1 MITESA
7 LIAIAGLIAVVA
19 LLLLLITR
27 FSWHVFIALLVPIV
41 LFALIPGIDRQAFID
56 AFEQGFGRTI
66 QSIAVVIVL
75 GSVLAET
82 LKHTGGVERITA
94 SMIRWVGERRMPLA
108 LTLSGFVVGLAIF
121 SDVGYLILNPLV
133 HSAALKSGLNMS
145 VMATGLVGAM
155 QLTHAM
161 VPPTP
166 GPLAAVALVDADLGR
181 VVLYGGFVTLI
192 ASLAG
197 WGYARVVGPHIES
210 PPSREFV
217 GQSLIDQGR
226 ESELPSTWRA
236 YAPIVIPLALIAG
249 QSVTAVALPA
259 EHVVNTAMLYLG
271 WPVVALGIG
280 ILLAFRNTR
289 NDQADERTG
298 QWIEDALRASA
309 MIIMVTGLGGALS
322 QILRETPVVDAI
334 AEGVIAT
341 GVPAIFL
348 PFVLGVA
355 GNMVTGSTTVGVITA
370 ASVAAP
376 MMDTLGLSP
385 EATMLAGAA
394 GSMVIKY
401 VNSSYFWV
409 CMSLSRMSLKA
420 ALLSYGGVTLVNGV
434 TAMAVVYVLW
444 TAGLI

>member
-1 MITESA
+1 
-7 LIAIAGLIAVVA
+7 
-19 LLLLLITR
+19 
-27 FSWHVFIALLVPIV
+27 
-41 LFALIPGIDRQAFID
+41 
-56 AFEQGFGRTI
+56 
-66 QSIAVVIVL
+66 
-75 GSVLAET
+75 
-82 LKHTGGVERITA
+82 
-94 SMIRWVGERRMPLA
+94 MPLA
-108 LTLSGFVVGLAIF
+108 LTLSGFVIGLAIF

-133 HSAALKSGLNMS
+133 HSAAINSGVNMS

-166 GPLAAVALVDADLGR
+166 GPLAAVALVGADIGR
-181 VVLYGGFVTLI
+181 VILFGGIVTLV

-197 WGYARVVGPHIES
+197 WVYARVVGPHIVS

-217 GQSLIDQGR
+217 GQSFIERGR
-226 ESELPSTWRA
+226 EAELPTTWQA
-236 YAPIVIPLALIAG
+236 YAPILIPLSLIAG
-249 QSVTAVALPA
+249 QSVAALALPA
-259 EHVVNTAMLYLG
+259 EHIVNTAMLYLG

-280 ILLAFRNTR
+280 ILLAYRNTSA
-289 NDQADERTG
+289 DQAKDRTG
-298 QWIEDALRASA
+298 TWIEDALRASA

-322 QILRETPVVDAI
+322 QILRETPAVDAI
-334 AEGVIAT
+334 ADAVAGT
-341 GVPAIFL
+341 GLPAIFL

-355 GNMVTGSTTVGVITA
+355 GNMITGSTTVGVITA

-385 EATMLAGAA
+385 EATMLAGAS
-394 GSMVIKY
+394 GSMIIKY

-409 CMSLSRMSLKA
+409 CASLSRMSLKA

-444 TAGLI
+444 TTGVI

>member
-289 NDQADERTG
+289 NDQAEERTG

-334 AEGVIAT
+334 AEGVTAT

>member
-7 LIAIAGLIAVVA
+7 LIAIAGLVAVVA
-19 LLLLLITR
+19 LLFLLITR
-27 FSWHVFIALLVPIV
+27 FNWHVFIALLVPIV
-41 LFALIPGIDRQAFID
+41 LFALIPGIDRNAFID

-75 GSVLAET
+75 GSLLAEA
-82 LKHTGGVERITA
+82 LKHTGGIERITL
-94 SMIRWVGERRMPLA
+94 SMIRLVGESRMPLA
-108 LTLSGFVVGLAIF
+108 LTLSGFVIGLAIF
-121 SDVGYLILNPLV
+121 SDVGYVILNPLV

-166 GPLAAVALVDADLGR
+166 GPLAAVALVGADVGR
-181 VVLYGGFVTLI
+181 VIVYGGLVTLV

-197 WGYARVVGPHIES
+197 WLYGTLAGPHIES
-210 PPSREFV
+210 PPSEEFV
-217 GQSLIDQGR
+217 GQSFSERGR
-226 ESELPSTWRA
+226 ESELPSTGRA
-236 YAPIVIPLALIAG
+236 YAPILIPLGLIAG
-249 QSVTAVALPA
+249 QSVGTLALPA
-259 EHVVNTAMLYLG
+259 EHPINLAMLYLG

-280 ILLAFRNTR
+280 VLLAYRNTS
-289 NDQADERTG
+289 DGHAKDRTG
-298 QWIEDALRASA
+298 KWVEDALRASA

-322 QILRETPVVDAI
+322 QILRETPAVDAI
-334 AEGVIAT
+334 ASGVAAT
-341 GVPAIFL
+341 GLPAIFL

-394 GSMVIKY
+394 GSMIIKY

-409 CMSLSRMSLKA
+409 CASLSRMSLKA

-434 TAMAVVYVLW
+434 TAMAAVYTLW
-444 TAGLI
+444 AVGLI

>member
-7 LIAIAGLIAVVA
+7 LVALAGLVAIVA
-19 LLLLLITR
+19 LLFLLITR
-27 FSWHVFIALLVPIV
+27 FKWHVFLALLVPIV
-41 LFALIPGIDRQAFID
+41 LFALIPGIDRQLFID

-75 GSVLAET
+75 GSVLAEA
-82 LKHTGGVERITA
+82 LKHTGGIERITA
-94 SMIRWVGERRMPLA
+94 SMIRWVGETRMPLA
-108 LTLSGFVVGLAIF
+108 LTLSGFVIGLAIF
-121 SDVGYLILNPLV
+121 SDVGYVILNPLV
-133 HSAALKSGLNMS
+133 HSAAISSGLNMS

-166 GPLAAVALVDADLGR
+166 GPLAAVALVGADIGS
-181 VVLYGGFVTLI
+181 VILYGGIATLI

-197 WGYARVVGPHIES
+197 WAYARAVGPYIDS
-210 PPSREFV
+210 PPSSEFV
-217 GQSLIDQGR
+217 GQSFIEQGR
-226 ESELPSTWRA
+226 EAELPATWRA
-236 YAPIVIPLALIAG
+236 YAPILIPLALIAG
-249 QSVTAVALPA
+249 QSVTAFALPA
-259 EHVVNTAMLYLG
+259 EHFVNRAMLYLG

-280 ILLAFRNTR
+280 ILLAYVNTKA
-289 NDQADERTG
+289 DQAAARTST
-298 QWIEDALRASA
+298 WIEEALRGSA

-322 QILRETPVVDAI
+322 QILRATPAVDAI
-334 AEGVIAT
+334 AEAVAAT
-341 GVPAIFL
+341 GLPPIFL

-355 GNMVTGSTTVGVITA
+355 GNLITGSTTVGVITA

-394 GSMVIKY
+394 GSIIIKY

-409 CMSLSRMSLKA
+409 CTSLSRMPLKS

-444 TAGLI
+444 VVGLI

>member
-1 MITESA
+1 MEEWSGGRNAQQRRCIELSVA
-7 LIAIAGLIAVVA
+7 PILLGQGLGGIARPTFAIVV
-19 LLLLLITR
+19 
-27 FSWHVFIALLVPIV
+27 LVGVPVYHACIEIE
-41 LFALIPGIDRQAFID
+41 IPGAC
-56 AFEQGFGRTI
+56 AEASVGFG
-66 QSIAVVIVL
+66 
-75 GSVLAET
+75 
-82 LKHTGGVERITA
+82 
-94 SMIRWVGERRMPLA
+94 
-108 LTLSGFVVGLAIF
+108 
-121 SDVGYLILNPLV
+121 
-133 HSAALKSGLNMS
+133 
-145 VMATGLVGAM
+145 
-155 QLTHAM
+155 
-161 VPPTP
+161 
-166 GPLAAVALVDADLGR
+166 
-181 VVLYGGFVTLI
+181 

-289 NDQADERTG
+289 NDQAEERTG

-334 AEGVIAT
+334 AEGVTAT

>member
-7 LIAIAGLIAVVA
+7 LIAIAGLVAVVA
-19 LLLLLITR
+19 LLFLLITR
-27 FSWHVFIALLVPIV
+27 YHWHVFIALLAPIV
-41 LFALIPGIDRQAFID
+41 LFALIPGIDRTAFID

-75 GSVLAET
+75 GSLLAEA
-82 LKHTGGVERITA
+82 LKHTGGIERITL
-94 SMIRWVGERRMPLA
+94 SMIRLVGEQRMPLA
-108 LTLSGFVVGLAIF
+108 LTLSGFVIGLAIF
-121 SDVGYLILNPLV
+121 SDVGYVILNPLV

-166 GPLAAVALVDADLGR
+166 GPLAAVALVGADVGR
-181 VVLYGGFVTLI
+181 VILYGGLVTLV

-197 WGYARVVGPHIES
+197 WVYATLAGPYIES
-210 PPSREFV
+210 PPSEEFV
-217 GQSLIDQGR
+217 GQSFAEQGR
-226 ESELPSTWRA
+226 ESELPTTWRA
-236 YAPIVIPLALIAG
+236 YAPILIPLSLIAG
-249 QSVTAVALPA
+249 QSVAALALPA
-259 EHVVNTAMLYLG
+259 EHPINLAMLYLG

-280 ILLAFRNTR
+280 VLLAYRNTSAV
-289 NDQADERTG
+289 QAQDRTG
-298 QWIEDALRASA
+298 KWVEDALRASA

-322 QILRETPVVDAI
+322 QILRETPAVDAI
-334 AEGVIAT
+334 ANGVAAT
-341 GVPAIFL
+341 GLPAIFL

-355 GNMVTGSTTVGVITA
+355 GNMITGSTTVGVITA

-394 GSMVIKY
+394 GSMIIKY

-409 CMSLSRMSLKA
+409 CASLSRMSLKA

-434 TAMAVVYVLW
+434 AAMAAVYALW
-444 TAGLI
+444 AVGLI